1 MSLFKTRRGRKW
13 ILLIAVMMLA
23 VLVLSGC
30 SSNSVQYTTEDM
42 RNSGSFWQ
50 KNVVYYFSYALDTI
64 AHWFNGEYGLA
75 VLVMVIIV
83 RTIILPLSI
92 KQVRSSR
99 AMQAIQ
105 PELAKIKEKYKDNPE
120 KQQQETMR
128 LFQENKVNPMA
139 GCLPLIV
146 QMPVFI
152 ALYNSIIHNKYL
164 YEHSFLW
171 LQLGK
176 PDHTF
181 ILPLLAAA
189 TTFLQSRMMMKMNP
203 SPQQGAMQFMMLV
216 YPVLIFFMSYQFP
229 SALPLYWFFSNLY
242 TIIQNYFLYRNH
254 KPAANV
260 AAVSSAGGNS
270 SKGGKNNNQGA
281 KNNSQ
286 GNKGNKG
293 NAGKG
298 KKEAKKSK

>member
-13 ILLIAVMMLA
+13 ILLIAVMLLA
-23 VLVLSGC
+23 VMVLTACG
-30 SSNSVQYTTEDM
+30 SNSVTYTTEDM
-42 RNSGSFWQ
+42 KSSGSFWQ
-50 KNVVYYFSYALDTI
+50 RNVVYYFSLALDTF
-64 AHWFNGEYGLA
+64 AHWFNGAYGLA

-83 RTIILPLSI
+83 RTLILPLSI
-92 KQVRSSR
+92 KQVRSSK

-105 PELAKIKEKYKDNPE
+105 PELAKIKQKYKDNPE

-181 ILPLLAAA
+181 ILPVLAAA
-189 TTFLQSRMMMKMNP
+189 TTFLQTRMMMKMNP
-203 SPQQGAMQFMMLV
+203 SPQQGAMQFMMFV

-229 SALPLYWFFSNLY
+229 SALPLYWFLSNLY
-242 TIIQNYFLYRNH
+242 TIVQNYFLYRNNNST
-254 KPAANV
+254 ANV
-260 AAVSSAGGNS
+260 AAVSTVGDGNA
-270 SKGGKNNNQGA
+270 KGGKNNGGQSNKGG
-281 KNNSQ
+281 KNN
-286 GNKGNKG
+286 KA

-298 KKEAKKSK
+298 KKEAKKTK